1 MSVNNNIDLLK
12 SLTILY
18 VEDEEEIRNNIYKVL
33 KMLSN
38 NVFMAPKAKDAIEVY
53 KNNKID
59 IIISDINM
67 PEISGIE
74 LIKIIREKNKY
85 IPVILLT
92 AHTETNLLLDATK
105 LKLSDYLLKPI
116 NLNDLKNALNK
127 AIEDYIQH
135 NGFLVKFPNNIVYNV
150 HKKQLFEK
158 DIRKDITNKEILLLE
173 YLYENKDRTVT
184 KEEIKVHLWE
194 DEFEATESA
203 FKSVLNKLRK
213 KIGKDSIQ
221 NISGVGYQLKHL

>member
-38 NVFMAPKAKDAIEVY
+38 NVFMAPNAKDAIEVY

-59 IIISDINM
+59 IISDINM

-116 NLNDLKNALNK
+116 NLNDLKNALSK

>member
-38 NVFMAPKAKDAIEVY
+38 NVFMAPNAKDAIEAY

>member
-38 NVFMAPKAKDAIEVY
+38 NVFMAPNAKDAIEVY

-127 AIEDYIQH
+127 AIDDYIQH
-135 NGFLVKFPNNIVYNV
+135 NGFLVNFPNNIIYNI